1 MFLGRNSELNYL
13 NKKYEAKGS
22 SIVVVYGQRFVGR
35 HALLA
40 EFTKNR
46 SSRTLIARAC
56 SGRENRYLWANEIRD
71 NLNKLPE
78 YPEYSEIFKACFEFS
93 EEKQV
98 LIIDEFHNAV
108 KGDPAFMKALI
119 DFVFTSNKGS
129 DLLVIL
135 SSRSIGFVESGLV
148 DRVGQYALRIG
159 GFLKVRE
166 LKYEDMRRF
175 MPSYTRKETME
186 MYAILG
192 GYPGLWKHLDPYKTV
207 KENITQ
213 VILKPEGFFMSE
225 AVRLVEM
232 DLREVYVY
240 NTILASLAEGR
251 NKLNELHLHSD
262 FSRAKLSVY
271 IKNLME
277 LELVE
282 KAFSVDTDSKGNTQK
297 GVYRI
302 MHPLVHFYYK
312 YVYPNY
318 FLYTT
323 KPAVEFYEQ
332 FIEETFRQFV
342 ENSMKKI
349 GQELIK
355 TYCDKGIIPFK
366 PEKIGEWVG
375 KLDTIDVVAFDGDG
389 NALIGMCNYDKN
401 VLTTDDYDWVKF
413 LAKKAKLNVVQTVLI
428 TFERFDSKVV
438 ETGNKNNALQLISLK
453 DQ

>member
-1 MFLGRNSELNYL
+1 MFLGRTSELNYL
-13 NKKYEAKGS
+13 NKKFQTKGS
-22 SIVVVYGQRFVGR
+22 AIVVVYGQRFVGR
-35 HALLA
+35 HALIA
-40 EFTKNR
+40 EFTKNLK
-46 SSRTLIARAC
+46 SKTLIARAA
-56 SGRENRYLWANEIRD
+56 SGRENRYLWGNEVKTPQS
-71 NLNKLPE
+71 KLPE
-78 YPEYSEIFKACFEFS
+78 YPEYAEIFKECFEYS
-93 EEKQV
+93 EEKRV
-98 LIIDEFHNAV
+98 LIIDEFQNVV
-108 KGDPAFMKALI
+108 KGDPGFMKALV
-119 DFVFTSNKGS
+119 DYVFNNNKSG

-192 GYPGLWKHLDPYKTV
+192 GFPGLWKHLDPYKTV
-207 KENITQ
+207 KENINE
-213 VILKPEGFFMSE
+213 VILRPEGFFMTE
-225 AVRLVEM
+225 AVRLVEL

-240 NTILASLAEGR
+240 NAILCSLAQGK
-251 NKLNELHLHSD
+251 NKLNNLHAHTD

-282 KAFSVDTDSKGNTQK
+282 KAFSVDTESKGTTQK

-312 YVYPNY
+312 YVFPN
-318 FLYTT
+318 LYSFETMD
-323 KPAVEFYEQ
+323 KAEFYEKY
-332 FIEETFRQFV
+332 IEESFRTFV
-342 ENSMKKI
+342 EESMRKI

-355 TYCDKGIIPFK
+355 TYCEKGIIPFK
-366 PEKIGEWVG
+366 AEKIGEWVG

-401 VLTTDDYDWVKF
+401 VLTTDDYEWIKL

-453 DQ
+453 D